1 MTSLVE
7 LGAHLPPQSATLA
20 ELAAPLGMSEQDVQ
34 VYTKFLGMSE
44 VRVAG
49 DADYGDLLVAAG
61 RTLTALRGQEHRVR
75 YVIAA
80 RSMQITGMG
89 RRNPLHEAAARLGVP
104 HAVTL
109 TLTQR
114 FCSGTLTA
122 IDLAGRLLDADG
134 DADGLAVVLAG
145 EKCIPHTFSQLVD
158 GVAVMGDSTAAC
170 LVAPAGDRDVV
181 LSVATRRLARF
192 GTLTMAPEEYKE
204 YSRLY
209 APTISAVVHDALD
222 RAGVALADVALVL
235 PHHVNVFSWRGVC
248 KELGLAR
255 DRVHLDLLPVTGHCF
270 GADQL
275 IAHVDAARKARLEQ
289 GDLYLMVATG
299 LGGEFAA
306 MVLRR

>member
-7 LGAHLPPQSATLA
+7 LGAHHPARSARIA
-20 ELAAPLGMSEQDVQ
+20 ELAAPLGMSPQDVQ

-49 DADYGDLLVAAG
+49 DADYVDLLVAAG
-61 RTLTALRGQEHRVR
+61 RTLETLRGEEHRVR
-75 YVIAA
+75 YLVASRTMPVTA
-80 RSMQITGMG
+80 MG
-89 RRNPLHEAAARLGVP
+89 RRNPLHEAATRLGVP
-104 HAVTL
+104 HAVTM

-122 IDLAGRLLDADG
+122 IDLVGQLLDADG
-134 DADGLAVVLAG
+134 DAGGLALVLAG

-158 GVAVMGDSTAAC
+158 GVAVMGDSMAAC
-170 LVAPAGDRDVV
+170 LVAPSGDKDVV

-192 GTLTMAPEEYKE
+192 GTLTMAPEAYKE
-204 YSRLY
+204 YSRQY
-209 APTISAVVHDALD
+209 APTISAVVHDALA
-222 RAGVALADVALVL
+222 RAGVALSDVALVL
-235 PHHVNVFSWRGVC
+235 PHHVNALSWRGVC
-248 KELGLAR
+248 KELGIPR
-255 DRVHLDLLPVTGHCF
+255 ERVHLDLLPVTGHCF

-275 IAHVDAARKARLEQ
+275 IAHVDATRKARLER